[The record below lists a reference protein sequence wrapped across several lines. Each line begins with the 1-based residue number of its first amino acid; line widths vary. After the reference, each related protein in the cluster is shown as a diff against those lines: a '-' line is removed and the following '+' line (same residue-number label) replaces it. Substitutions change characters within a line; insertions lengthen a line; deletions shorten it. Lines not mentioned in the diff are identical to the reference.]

1 MLDKTELLGP
11 SYIWKILEED
21 LDGCKVLLIAA
32 AYKGAHRV
40 TFKEAQTII
49 QVNFFSTC
57 DVLFCK
63 SSFNLFDR
71 LFISLNCNSGLH
83 SIGKCVAFS
92 HFLFLGKWSWGTR
105 SQEI

>member
-71 LFISLNCNSGLH
+71 LFI
-83 SIGKCVAFS
+83 V
-92 HFLFLGKWSWGTR
+92 
-105 SQEI
+105 